1 MLKLIIIFFIIF
13 SYNYKSFSNE
23 IVQDRNGN
31 YFLMKSDG
39 TFEKLPKPKQGNKY
53 IIKKKKITKQKK
65 VTKRK
70 KIFTQPEKK
79 ARHRTNTG
87 FR

>member
-1 MLKLIIIFFIIF
+1 MLKIIIIFFVIL
-13 SYNYKSFSNE
+13 SNNYKSFSDE

-53 IIKKKKITKQKK
+53 IIKKKK
-65 VTKRK
+65 VTKKK
-70 KIFTQPEKK
+70 KIFTQPKKK
-79 ARHRTNTG
+79 ARRRTNTG

>member
-1 MLKLIIIFFIIF
+1 MLKLIILFFLF
-13 SYNYKSFSNE
+13 YSYNYKSFSDE

-53 IIKKKKITKQKK
+53 IIKKKKLLIKKKKFSLNQKK
-65 VTKRK
+65 RPGQGPILGTDN
-70 KIFTQPEKK
+70 E
-79 ARHRTNTG
+79 
-87 FR
+87 

>member
-1 MLKLIIIFFIIF
+1 MLKIIIIIFVIL
-13 SYNYKSFSNE
+13 SYNYKSFSDE

-53 IIKKKKITKQKK
+53 IIKKKKITKK
-65 VTKRK
+65 K

-79 ARHRTNTG
+79 ARRRTNTG

>member
-1 MLKLIIIFFIIF
+1 MFKLIIIFFVIF
-13 SYNYKSFSNE
+13 SYNYKSFSDE

-39 TFEKLPKPKQGNKY
+39 TFEKLPKPKKGNKY
-53 IIKKKKITKQKK
+53 IIKKKK
-65 VTKRK
+65 VTKEK
-70 KIFTQPEKK
+70 KIFTQPKKK
-79 ARHRTNTG
+79 ARRRTDTG

>member
-1 MLKLIIIFFIIF
+1 MLKLIILFFLF
-13 SYNYKSFSNE
+13 YSYSYNSFSDE

-53 IIKKKKITKQKK
+53 IIKKKKVTKKKKKFSLSQKK
-65 VTKRK
+65 RLEQGPILGTDN
-70 KIFTQPEKK
+70 E
-79 ARHRTNTG
+79 
-87 FR
+87 

>member
-1 MLKLIIIFFIIF
+1 MLKLIILFFLF
-13 SYNYKSFSNE
+13 YSYSYNSVSDE

-53 IIKKKKITKQKK
+53 IIKKKKRWIKTSLLNSLQI
-65 VTKRK
+65 
-70 KIFTQPEKK
+70 KI
-79 ARHRTNTG
+79 
-87 FR
+87 

>member
-1 MLKLIIIFFIIF
+1 MLKLIILFFLF
-13 SYNYKSFSNE
+13 YSYSYNSVSDE

-53 IIKKKKITKQKK
+53 IIKKKKVTKKKKKFSLNQKK
-65 VTKRK
+65 RPGQGPILGTDN
-70 KIFTQPEKK
+70 E
-79 ARHRTNTG
+79 
-87 FR
+87 

>member
-1 MLKLIIIFFIIF
+1 MLKLIILFFLF
-13 SYNYKSFSNE
+13 YSYSYNSVSDE

-53 IIKKKKITKQKK
+53 IIKKKK
-65 VTKRK
+65 VTKKKK

-79 ARHRTNTG
+79 ARKRTNTG
-87 FR
+87 YR

>member
-1 MLKLIIIFFIIF
+1 MLKLIILFFLF
-13 SYNYKSFSNE
+13 YSYNYKSFSDE

-53 IIKKKKITKQKK
+53 IIKKKKVTKKKKKFSPNQKK
-65 VTKRK
+65 RLEQGPILGTDN
-70 KIFTQPEKK
+70 E
-79 ARHRTNTG
+79 
-87 FR
+87 

>member
-1 MLKLIIIFFIIF
+1 MLKLIILFFLF
-13 SYNYKSFSNE
+13 YSYSYNSVSDE

-53 IIKKKKITKQKK
+53 IIKKKK
-65 VTKRK
+65 VTKKKK

-79 ARHRTNTG
+79 ARTSTNTG
-87 FR
+87 NRK

>member
-1 MLKLIIIFFIIF
+1 MLKLIILFFLF
-13 SYNYKSFSNE
+13 YSYNYNSVSDE

-53 IIKKKKITKQKK
+53 IIKKKKLLRKKKKFSLSQKK
-65 VTKRK
+65 K
-70 KIFTQPEKK
+70 PEQGPILG
-79 ARHRTNTG
+79 TDNE
-87 FR
+87 

>member
-1 MLKLIIIFFIIF
+1 MLKLIIIFFVIF
-13 SYNYKSFSNE
+13 SYNYKSFSDE

-39 TFEKLPKPKQGNKY
+39 TFEKLPKPKKGNKY
-53 IIKKKKITKQKK
+53 IIKKKKITKKK
-65 VTKRK
+65 K
-70 KIFTQPEKK
+70 KFTQPEKK
-79 ARHRTNTG
+79 ARRRTDTG

>member
-1 MLKLIIIFFIIF
+1 MLKLIILFFLF
-13 SYNYKSFSNE
+13 YSYNYKSFSDE

-53 IIKKKKITKQKK
+53 IIKKKK
-65 VTKRK
+65 VTKK
-70 KIFTQPEKK
+70 KKKNFTQPEKK
-79 ARHRTNTG
+79 ARKRTNTG
-87 FR
+87 YR

>member
-1 MLKLIIIFFIIF
+1 MLKLIILFFLF
-13 SYNYKSFSNE
+13 YSYSYNSVSDE

-53 IIKKKKITKQKK
+53 IIKKKK
-65 VTKRK
+65 VTKKKKKNFHPTRK
-70 KIFTQPEKK
+70 K
-79 ARHRTNTG
+79 G
-87 FR
+87 

>member
-1 MLKLIIIFFIIF
+1 MLKLIIIFFVIF
-13 SYNYKSFSNE
+13 SYNYKSFSDE

-53 IIKKKKITKQKK
+53 IIKKKK
-65 VTKRK
+65 VTKEK
-70 KIFTQPEKK
+70 KIFTQPKKK
-79 ARHRTNTG
+79 ARRRTNTG

>member
-1 MLKLIIIFFIIF
+1 MLKLIIIFLLVF
-13 SYNYKSFSNE
+13 SYHYKSFSDE

-53 IIKKKKITKQKK
+53 IIKKKK
-65 VTKRK
+65 VTKK
-70 KIFTQPEKK
+70 KRIFTQPEKK

>member
-1 MLKLIIIFFIIF
+1 MFKLIIIFFLIYSF
-13 SYNYKSFSNE
+13 NNNSFSDE

-39 TFEKLPKPKQGNKY
+39 TFEKLPKPKHGNKY
-53 IIKKKKITKQKK
+53 IIKKKKITKKK
-65 VTKRK
+65 K

-79 ARHRTNTG
+79 ARSRTNTG

>member
-1 MLKLIIIFFIIF
+1 MLKLIILFFLF
-13 SYNYKSFSNE
+13 YSYNYKSFSDE

-53 IIKKKKITKQKK
+53 IIKKKKLLRRKKKFSLSQKK
-65 VTKRK
+65 R
-70 KIFTQPEKK
+70 PEQGPIPG
-79 ARHRTNTG
+79 TDNE
-87 FR
+87 

>member
-1 MLKLIIIFFIIF
+1 MLRLIILFFLF
-13 SYNYKSFSNE
+13 YSYSYNSVSDE

-31 YFLMKSDG
+31 YFLLKSDG

-53 IIKKKKITKQKK
+53 IIKKKKVTKKKKK
-65 VTKRK
+65 V
-70 KIFTQPEKK
+70 FTQPKKK
-79 ARHRTNTG
+79 ARKRTNTG

>member
-1 MLKLIIIFFIIF
+1 MVKLIILFFLF
-13 SYNYKSFSNE
+13 YSSSYNSVSDE

-53 IIKKKKITKQKK
+53 IIKKKK
-65 VTKRK
+65 VTKKKK

-79 ARHRTNTG
+79 ARKRTNTG
-87 FR
+87 YR

>member
-1 MLKLIIIFFIIF
+1 MLKLIILFFLF
-13 SYNYKSFSNE
+13 YSYSYNSVSDE

-53 IIKKKKITKQKK
+53 IIKKKKLQRRKKKFSLSQKK
-65 VTKRK
+65 K
-70 KIFTQPEKK
+70 PEQGLILG
-79 ARHRTNTG
+79 TDNE
-87 FR
+87 

>member
-1 MLKLIIIFFIIF
+1 MLKLIILFFLF
-13 SYNYKSFSNE
+13 YSYNYNSFSDE

-53 IIKKKKITKQKK
+53 IIKKKK
-65 VTKRK
+65 
-70 KIFTQPEKK
+70 
-79 ARHRTNTG
+79 NNY
-87 FR
+87 

>member
-1 MLKLIIIFFIIF
+1 MLKLIILFFLF
-13 SYNYKSFSNE
+13 YSYNYKSFSDE

-53 IIKKKKITKQKK
+53 IIKKKK
-65 VTKRK
+65 VTKKKKKNFHSARK
-70 KIFTQPEKK
+70 KSQNKD
-79 ARHRTNTG
+79 
-87 FR
+87 

>member
-1 MLKLIIIFFIIF
+1 MLKLIIIFLLVF
-13 SYNYKSFSNE
+13 SYHYKSFSDE

-39 TFEKLPKPKQGNKY
+39 TFEKLPKPKKGNKY
-53 IIKKKKITKQKK
+53 IIKKKK
-65 VTKRK
+65 VTKK
-70 KIFTQPEKK
+70 KRIFTQPKKK
-79 ARHRTNTG
+79 ARRRTNTG

>member
-1 MLKLIIIFFIIF
+1 MFKLIIIFFLIYSF
-13 SYNYKSFSNE
+13 NYNSFSDE

-53 IIKKKKITKQKK
+53 IIKKKK
-65 VTKRK
+65 VTKKK
-70 KIFTQPEKK
+70 KIFTQPKKK
-79 ARHRTNTG
+79 ARRRTNTG

>member
-1 MLKLIIIFFIIF
+1 MLKLIILFFLF
-13 SYNYKSFSNE
+13 YSYNYKSFSDE

-53 IIKKKKITKQKK
+53 IIKKKKVTKKKKKFSLNQKK
-65 VTKRK
+65 RLEQGPILGTDN
-70 KIFTQPEKK
+70 E
-79 ARHRTNTG
+79 
-87 FR
+87 

>member
-1 MLKLIIIFFIIF
+1 MLKLIIIFFVIF
-13 SYNYKSFSNE
+13 SYNYKSFSDE

-53 IIKKKKITKQKK
+53 IIKKKK
-65 VTKRK
+65 VTKKK
-70 KIFTQPEKK
+70 KIFTQPKKK
-79 ARHRTNTG
+79 ARRRTNTG

>member
-1 MLKLIIIFFIIF
+1 MLKLIIIFFVIF
-13 SYNYKSFSNE
+13 SYNYKSFSDE

-53 IIKKKKITKQKK
+53 IIKKKK
-65 VTKRK
+65 VTKK
-70 KIFTQPEKK
+70 KKNFY
-79 ARHRTNTG
+79 AA
-87 FR
+87 

>member
-1 MLKLIIIFFIIF
+1 MLKIIIIIFVIL
-13 SYNYKSFSNE
+13 SYNYKSFSDE

-39 TFEKLPKPKQGNKY
+39 TFEKLPKPKKGNKY
-53 IIKKKKITKQKK
+53 IIKKKKITKK
-65 VTKRK
+65 K

-79 ARHRTNTG
+79 ARRRTNTG

>member
-1 MLKLIIIFFIIF
+1 MLKLIIIFFVF
-13 SYNYKSFSNE
+13 YSYNYKSFSDE

-53 IIKKKKITKQKK
+53 IIKKKKITKKKKKFLLSQKK
-65 VTKRK
+65 RLEQGP
-70 KIFTQPEKK
+70 ILDLDNE
-79 ARHRTNTG
+79 
-87 FR
+87 

>member
-1 MLKLIIIFFIIF
+1 MLKLVIIFFIIF
-13 SYNYKSFSNE
+13 SHNYKSFSDE

-53 IIKKKKITKQKK
+53 IIKKKK
-65 VTKRK
+65 VTKK
-70 KIFTQPEKK
+70 KRIFTQPEKK
-79 ARHRTNTG
+79 ARRRTNTG

>member
-1 MLKLIIIFFIIF
+1 MLKFIIIFFLIY
-13 SYNYKSFSNE
+13 SYNFKSFSDE

-53 IIKKKKITKQKK
+53 IIKKKKVTKKKKK
-65 VTKRK
+65 V
-70 KIFTQPEKK
+70 FTQPKKK
-79 ARHRTNTG
+79 ARKRTNTG

>member
-1 MLKLIIIFFIIF
+1 
-13 SYNYKSFSNE
+13 
-23 IVQDRNGN
+23 
-31 YFLMKSDG
+31 MKSDG

-79 ARHRTNTG
+79 ARRRTNTG